1 MEVVFSGNGFPTG
14 GFKETGSEDVV
25 QRDLIMIKNCLFA
38 VALLSLALA
47 GGCAKG
53 GNGVVPPPPT
63 IAITYPSNVNPS
75 AIYPT
80 QSVTL
85 TATVSN
91 SSTTAVTWSLGPA
104 TTCTGTPN
112 PCGTLTPVTPAPNP
126 ATATYLAPAT
136 PISGVTVT
144 ATLVSDTSVTGPL
157 GITVVPVTVVVTP
170 LTVSVGQ
177 NLVQQFTAIAVPDAA
192 PQTFTWTCTP
202 SADCPNFQCTPSSA
216 CGGSVP
222 GVAVYTAPATSQTGV
237 QVTATSTVQQ
247 SPLGVGASK
256 VSVVSSRLPAGT
268 FAFQFSGYDSS
279 GNPVAI
285 AGSLTVGS
293 NGAITGGVEDV
304 VINGVYQQY
313 TTVSGSYTAST
324 ATDNNT
330 NNAGTL
336 TLSASGGPTYTYT
349 AVLTSSGI
357 VRMIESSSDGTGIT
371 GSGVLQKSSNAF
383 NTVGQ
388 TYAFGFTGV
397 DSSGKRVG
405 YVGMLPMTPNSNGTG
420 GTISGGLLDS
430 NDNGTATTSV
440 CATPPCS
447 VTGSYLQNANGSWQM
462 TLNTGTTTLGFDFY
476 VSAGTAQTKTGPGP
490 LTLYAI
496 STDPI
501 TTNPAV
507 SGSMV
512 YQVPMTSGYNN
523 AAFKGTSVSNLT
535 GASANVSLTVGT
547 TDGTSSGTGGTGG
560 FTGVFDQ
567 NDHGT
572 ITSVPPPPASSCA
585 PPVVC
590 AFSYTYVASSSAN
603 GRYIFQMLGNPNAT
617 TVVPPL
623 PFVLYASGANRGF
636 LLDQSSPAVM
646 TGTMDPQ
653 PSLKNFSYTAS
664 ELPGTFAA
672 ATIGNSDSSIAP
684 VVQNLLLTSTGNA
697 TYNVAGTQNTQNS
710 SQALTGTY
718 NLTGLGAGAGTGTI
732 TLTAPAAN
740 YVIYAIDANVVTGTA
755 NDVITDFMMMGL
767 TSGTPSSIIFA
778 QQ

>member
-63 IAITYPSNVNPS
+63 ITVTITSPSNVNPT

-112 PCGTLTPVTPAPNP
+112 PCGTLTPVTPAPTP

-202 SADCPNFQCTPSSA
+202 TGS
-216 CGGSVP
+216 CGGLLQDPNTS
-222 GVAVYTAPATSQTGV
+222 GLAVYTAPPSPFTGSV
-237 QVTATSTVQQ
+237 VVAATSTVQQ
-247 SPLGVGASK
+247 SSPGVGQAK
-256 VSVVSSRLPAGT
+256 VTVATSRLPAGAY
-268 FAFQFSGYDSS
+268 AFRFSGYDSS
-279 GNPVAI
+279 NNPVAV
-285 AGSLTVGS
+285 AGSLTVAANGS
-293 NGAITGGVEDV
+293 ISGVEDV
-304 VINGVYQQY
+304 LTGGATTQY
-313 TTVSGSYTAST
+313 TIALGSYTPISS
-324 ATDNNT
+324 NN
-330 NNAGTL
+330 NLGTL
-336 TLSASGGPTYTYT
+336 TLPLSSGTTNTYT

-357 VRMIESSSDGTGIT
+357 IRMIESDTAGT
-371 GSGVLQKSSNAF
+371 GSGVMQKSAAGTVFNA
-383 NTVGQ
+383 GAQ
-388 TYAFGFTGV
+388 TFVFGFTGV
-397 DSSGKRVG
+397 DSTGDRVG
-405 YVGMLPMTPNSNGTG
+405 YVGMLPMTPSGTG
-420 GTISGGLLDS
+420 GTITGGLLDS
-430 NDNGTATTSV
+430 NDHGSTNSV
-440 CATPPCS
+440 CGTPPCS
-447 VTGSYLQNANGSWQM
+447 VTGTYQLDGTIPGLWHM
-462 TLNTGTTTLGFDFY
+462 TLNSVTTLHFDFF
-476 VSAGTAQTKTGPGP
+476 VSAGQTNSQPNP
-490 LTLYAI
+490 LTLFAI
-496 STDPI
+496 STDP
-501 TTNPAV
+501 TDSTHPAL
-507 SGSMV
+507 SGSLV
-512 YQVPMTSGYNN
+512 YQWPGTATAPITYNN

-560 FTGVFDQ
+560 FTGTFDQ
-567 NDHGT
+567 NNDGT
-572 ITSVPPPPASSCA
+572 TLSAVSFPSASQS
-585 PPVVC
+585 PSP
-590 AFSYTYVASSSAN
+590 YTYVASSSAN

-672 ATIGNSDSSIAP
+672 ATIANSDSSIAP
-684 VVQNLLLTSTGNA
+684 VVQNLLLTSTGSA

-718 NLTGLGAGAGTGTI
+718 NLTGFGAGAGSGTI

-740 YVIYAIDANVVTGTA
+740 YVIYAIDASAVPNST
-755 NDVITDFMMMGL
+755 NDVITDFMMMGM